1 MNTLNLHNQPV
12 EKEHVLP
19 NLYDFGFHIL
29 IFQGVI
35 KLLVV
40 GLYALQKRSLAY
52 DG

>member
-29 IFQGVI
+29 IFR
-35 KLLVV
+35 LVFMPCKDEV
-40 GLYALQKRSLAY
+40 
-52 DG
+52 